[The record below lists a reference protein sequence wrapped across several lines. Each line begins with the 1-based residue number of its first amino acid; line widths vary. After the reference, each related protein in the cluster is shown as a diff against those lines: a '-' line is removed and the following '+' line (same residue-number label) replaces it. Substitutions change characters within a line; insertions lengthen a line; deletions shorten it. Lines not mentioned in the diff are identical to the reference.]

1 MKSPLGVLCRGL
13 GAEMGGRY
21 ASENIAA
28 GICDRCGFR
37 YKLKTLQK
45 LTVNKAE
52 ISLRVCEECWEADHP
67 QNYLGDFP
75 IDDPQAL
82 RDPRPDAGERTTSR
96 EITLPDGY
104 STVEEYL
111 DANI

>member
-1 MKSPLGVLCRGL
+1 
-13 GAEMGGRY
+13 MGGRY

-45 LTVNKAE
+45 LTVNKVE
-52 ISLRVCEECWEADHP
+52 VSLRVCEECWEADHP

-75 IDDPQAL
+75 IDDPQGL
-82 RDPRPDAGERTTSR
+82 RDPRTDAGERTASR
-96 EITLPDGY
+96 ELTLPDGY
-104 STVEEYL
+104 SSVEDYL
-111 DANI
+111 DANL